1 MISRKKYA
9 CFHSFVYVVHMMYNH
24 QMQFEMKQILAV
36 SSQASPNVVDKESK
50 TQRRVL
56 LKVTQVS
63 NDSYA

>member
-1 MISRKKYA
+1 
-9 CFHSFVYVVHMMYNH
+9 MYNH

-36 SSQASPNVVDKESK
+36 SSQASPNIVDKESK